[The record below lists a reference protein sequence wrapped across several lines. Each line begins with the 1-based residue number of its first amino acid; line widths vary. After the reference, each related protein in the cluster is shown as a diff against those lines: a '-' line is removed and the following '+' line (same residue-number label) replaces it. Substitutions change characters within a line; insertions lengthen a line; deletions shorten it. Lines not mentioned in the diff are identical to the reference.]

1 MRLNWFIQFI
11 YIALAVFLIW
21 WVVFNLNYQVFKID
35 VPIKIINLEENL
47 AIGNHITTLDITIRT
62 KKNNLSNF
70 SRDDKLEVILD
81 LSDII
86 SVGSYEIVPQVIY
99 DDKKIDLVDYFPKS
113 IDIKIVLAETIKM
126 ELIPDIIGFPPVG
139 FSLGEIEIVPSTII
153 VSGPNNLLDIS
164 SIAFVKINIDNRQ
177 KSFSVSGQPEI
188 RDAQNNRLMN
198 FTFSPSNVVVVIDIK
213 AGDDLATLGL
223 EPVFAG
229 QLASGYWIS
238 NIVFEP
244 PAVTIRGNAENLE
257 GLRYLST
264 SPINLDNKVDSFIDK
279 VSIELPPGIDL
290 LGPNVVNVKIN
301 LRTASNNRELI
312 LLPSY
317 TNITEGFSVTL
328 VSPSTITVNLSG
340 SPDKLDQLSRHNTLL
355 DLDLR
360 GSLSGINRIELNT
373 QMFTVPD
380 GIEVSSFKP
389 QVLEVTLTKNN

>member
-1 MRLNWFIQFI
+1 MKFNWFIQFI
-11 YIALAVFLIW
+11 YIALATFLIW
-21 WVVFNLNYQVFKID
+21 WVVFNLSYQVFKID
-35 VPIKIINLEENL
+35 IPIKIIDLEESL
-47 AIGNHITTLDITIRT
+47 AVGNHITTLDITIRT
-62 KKNNLSNF
+62 KKINLANLGNN
-70 SRDDKLEVILD
+70 DKLKAILD
-81 LSDII
+81 LSDIV
-86 SVGSYEIVPQVIY
+86 SVGLYEIVLQVIY
-99 DDKKIDLVDYFPKS
+99 DDKKMDIVDYSPKS
-113 IDIKIVLAETIKM
+113 VDIEIVSAETIEM

-139 FSLGEIEIVPSTII
+139 FSLGEIEIVPSTVI
-153 VSGPNNLLDIS
+153 VSGPDNLLDIS
-164 SIAFVKINIDNRQ
+164 LVAIVKINVDNRQ

-188 RDAQNNRLMN
+188 RDAQDNRLMN
-198 FTFSPSNVVVVIDIK
+198 FTFFPSNVMVTVDIK

-257 GLRYLST
+257 GLRYLLT
-264 SPINLDNKVDSFIDK
+264 SPINLDNKVDSFTDK

-340 SPDKLDQLSRHNTLL
+340 LPDKLDQLNRHNTLL

-360 GSLSGINRIELNT
+360 GSLSGINQIELNT

-389 QVLEVTLTKNN
+389 QMLEVTLTKNN

>member
-1 MRLNWFIQFI
+1 MKFNWFIQFI
-11 YIALAVFLIW
+11 YIALATFLIW
-21 WVVFNLNYQVFKID
+21 WVVFNLSYQVFKID
-35 VPIKIINLEENL
+35 IPIKIIDLEENL
-47 AIGNHITTLDITIRT
+47 AVGNHITTLDITIRT
-62 KKNNLSNF
+62 KKINLANLSKN
-70 SRDDKLEVILD
+70 DKLEAILD

-86 SVGSYEIVPQVIY
+86 SVGLYEIVPQVIY
-99 DDKKIDLVDYFPKS
+99 DDKKIDLVDYSPKS
-113 IDIKIVLAETIKM
+113 VDIEIVSAETIEI

-139 FSLGEIEIVPSTII
+139 FSLGEIEIVPSTVI
-153 VSGPNNLLDIS
+153 VSGPDNLLDIS
-164 SIAFVKINIDNRQ
+164 SVAFVKINVDNRQ

-188 RDAQNNRLMN
+188 RDAQDNRLMN
-198 FTFSPSNVVVVIDIK
+198 FVFSPSNVIVAVVIK

-223 EPVFAG
+223 EPVFVG

-238 NIVFEP
+238 NIIFEP
-244 PAVTIRGNAENLE
+244 PAVTIRGNAKNLE

-264 SPINLDNKVDSFIDK
+264 SPINLDNKIDSFTDK

-340 SPDKLDQLSRHNTLL
+340 SPDKLNQLSRHNTLL

-373 QMFTVPD
+373 QMFTVPN